1 MELKAGSSLT
11 EMDCSGARLLLL
23 LTETL
28 LCETGGYLL
37 LSKLSALLLTCP
49 NTVSVNKKVAVISI
63 WIRISDF
70 FMARVLLVLQVN
82 LCD

>member
-1 MELKAGSSLT
+1 
-11 EMDCSGARLLLL
+11 MDCSGARLLLLL

-37 LSKLSALLLTCP
+37 LSKLSDLLLTCP
-49 NTVSVNKKVAVISI
+49 DTVSDNKKVTVISI

-70 FMARVLLVLQVN
+70 FMARVLLDAAGKSLKLSFYCNTQ
-82 LCD
+82 